1 MRRPLKPAVAALLA
15 ALACHS
21 GSGQAP
27 LTQDQLKDPQSCAG
41 CHQEQFNDW
50 ASSMHAYSSQDPV
63 FLAMN
68 KRGQRETNGALGKFC
83 VNCHAPMAVREGLT
97 TDGLNLDQ
105 VPQKF
110 KGVTCY
116 FCHSVQSVNGAHDN
130 PLVLAND
137 GVLRG
142 SISDPS
148 PTGRPHPSAYSDLL
162 DRSSSKSSATC
173 GACHDIV
180 NGHGAAIERT
190 FGEWQGSAFALIS
203 GTTCSQCHMPQ
214 SVDLRAIAQ
223 VAGLPLRRTHGHS
236 FPGVDLA
243 LTPFPDTERQ
253 REQVQALLDTT
264 NQSAVCVQQFGTE
277 AQVSLILDNVAAG
290 HAFPSGAEQD
300 RRAYVE
306 LTAYDASGNLL
317 LQSGAVPD
325 GTAAAESKDP
335 NLWMTRDCMFDETGQ
350 EVHMF
355 WEAASYETNG
365 LPPLTTFDV
374 SSPEF
379 YKGHKYRFYPAD
391 GSTIPMPARITMRM
405 RLEAVGYEVLDNL
418 IASGDLDPAV
428 RNAFTVLDVGLPL
441 EWTPANATHT
451 YIDRATNN
459 IVKCAT
465 NTNLNVAADK
475 FPAIPRTRCAP

>member
-1 MRRPLKPAVAALLA
+1 MRRPTTLVLLALLA
-15 ALACHS
+15 AFGCHS
-21 GSGQAP
+21 GSDQTM

-50 ASSMHAYSSQDPV
+50 AGSMHAYSSTDPV

-68 KRGQRETNGALGKFC
+68 KRGQKETNGQLGKFC

-97 TDGLNLDQ
+97 TDGLNLAQ
-105 VPQKF
+105 VPDKF

-116 FCHSVQSVNGAHDN
+116 FCHSVESVDGAHDN
-130 PLVLAND
+130 PLTLSKD

-148 PTGRPHPSAYSDLL
+148 PKGRPHPSTYSDLL
-162 DRSSSKSSATC
+162 DRNSAKSSGMC

-190 FGEWQGSAFALIS
+190 FKEWQGSAFALIS

-214 SVDLRAIAQ
+214 SVDERPIAQ
-223 VAGLPLRRTHGHS
+223 VEGLPLRRTHGHT

-243 LTPFPDTERQ
+243 LTPFPDKQRQ
-253 REQVQALLDTT
+253 REQVQSLLDTT
-264 NQSAVCVQQFGTE
+264 NQTAICVQQFGNTG
-277 AQVSLILDNVAAG
+277 QVSVIIDNVAAG
-290 HAFPSGAEQD
+290 HDFPSGAEQD
-300 RRAYVE
+300 RRSYVE
-306 LTAYDASGNLL
+306 LIAYDG
-317 LQSGAVPD
+317 SGAKLLESGVVAN
-325 GTAAAESKDP
+325 GTASSASTDP
-335 NLWMTRDCMFDETGQ
+335 NLWMQRDCMFDASGK

-355 WEAASYETNG
+355 WEAASFETNA

-374 SSPEF
+374 SSPDF
-379 YKGHKYRFYPAD
+379 YKGHKYKFYPSNGA
-391 GSTIPMPARITMRM
+391 TIPMPARITMRL
-405 RLEAVGYEVLDNL
+405 RVEAVGYDVLDNL
-418 IASGDLDPAV
+418 IASGDLDPAL

-441 EWTPANATHT
+441 EWTPATATHT
-451 YIDRATNN
+451 YLDRVTGNT
-459 IVKCAT
+459 VRCAT

-475 FPAIPRTRCAP
+475 FPAVMRTKCSP